1 MEKHIKVARVHRG
14 LAFFYGFS
22 MVIVVGTLIIQPDK
36 DFPTALIGFL
46 AISAPLLL
54 LHFFVAKG
62 AREKKPW
69 ARGASIAIA
78 SLMLLGFPV
87 GTIIGVYLLSNA
99 VPSWEPEHL

>member
-22 MVIVVGTLIIQPDK
+22 MVFAVAALIIQPIK
-36 DFPTALIGFL
+36 DFTTAEILFFAIL
-46 AISAPLLL
+46 AALLL